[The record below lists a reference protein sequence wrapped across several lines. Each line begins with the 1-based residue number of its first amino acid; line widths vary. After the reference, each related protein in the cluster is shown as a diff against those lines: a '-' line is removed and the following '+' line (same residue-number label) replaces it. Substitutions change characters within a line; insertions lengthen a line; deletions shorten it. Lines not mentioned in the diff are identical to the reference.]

1 MPISAS
7 FRDCTTTGHTFT
19 RTAQICEGLKVQAL
33 QSNMRHLWQAILV
46 QGGPW
51 PGSLWYPPIFAA
63 PQALATGVYHHTQ
76 LVCWFWV
83 QTQAVVVSQQELH
96 WLSHLLSHL
105 PRSSF
110 WEAFAKSEFGA
121 QVCCNSMR
129 GRCNKK
135 PAGLGKGGSW
145 ALAAGKLLHK
155 DCLSEVS
162 HVGTL
167 EPIPEPE
174 GQRICSS
181 ED

>member
-1 MPISAS
+1 MSPGTHLSLQPLSSTGYRRAPS
-7 FRDCTTTGHTFT
+7 HPACLLVLGTNSGSCGYTTGTLL
-19 RTAQICEGLKVQAL
+19 ID
-33 QSNMRHLWQAILV
+33 
-46 QGGPW
+46 
-51 PGSLWYPPIFAA
+51 
-63 PQALATGVYHHTQ
+63 
-76 LVCWFWV
+76 
-83 QTQAVVVSQQELH
+83 
-96 WLSHLLSHL
+96 HLLSHL

-110 WEAFAKSEFGA
+110 WEAFAKSEFGT

-135 PAGLGKGGSW
+135 PAGLGKEGSW

-162 HVGTL
+162 RVGTL

-181 ED
+181 EV